1 MSVYACADFH
11 GAYWFWEGVKS
22 ILQPD
27 DKLYFL
33 GDAADRGPD
42 GWQIIKEL
50 VVDPR
55 VIYIKGNHEDMMLK
69 AIGNITKGSFNKNNL
84 CWNKNMNIWFINGA
98 QPTYNAIMDDDFQT
112 VIDTFS
118 LLKDLPFCCI
128 YTNSQGTNILLSHA
142 GCDSFEVANTW
153 DEYHFIW
160 DRSHWLFADE
170 WLGEDNELIVHGH
183 TPIEYILEEQKYYRT
198 LSNYSGH
205 GAYWYG
211 QGHKVCLDTGAVWYN
226 EGVLLNLD
234 TYEEIIIHG

>member
-11 GAYWFWEGVKS
+11 GAYWFWGGVKS

-69 AIGNITKGSFNKNNL
+69 AIGNITKKSFKDD
-84 CWNKNMNIWFINGA
+84 CFHWDKNMEIWYYNGA
-98 QPTYNAIMDDDFQT
+98 QPTYEAIMNDDPQT

-118 LLKDLPFCCI
+118 LLKDLPFCCV
-128 YTNSQGTNILLSHA
+128 YTNSQRTNILIKNIKK
-142 GCDSFEVANTW
+142 DKTQKFN
-153 DEYHFIW
+153 
-160 DRSHWLFADE
+160 
-170 WLGEDNELIVHGH
+170 LIKKNSYFKK
-183 TPIEYILEEQKYYRT
+183 YIRI
-198 LSNYSGH
+198 N
-205 GAYWYG
+205 
-211 QGHKVCLDTGAVWYN
+211 
-226 EGVLLNLD
+226 
-234 TYEEIIIHG
+234 